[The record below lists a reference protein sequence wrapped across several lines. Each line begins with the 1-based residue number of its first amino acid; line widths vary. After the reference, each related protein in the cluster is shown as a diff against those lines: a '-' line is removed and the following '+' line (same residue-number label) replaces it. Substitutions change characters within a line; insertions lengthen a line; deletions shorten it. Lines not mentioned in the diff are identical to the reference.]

1 LGSSSAGE
9 KNREQIEL
17 LLLDRG
23 DISVAECMAELP
35 PREMLGA
42 KLGHRLPSP
51 SGIRSSRMPKSSIK
65 TFLSQKYHY

>member
-1 LGSSSAGE
+1 M
-9 KNREQIEL
+9 
-17 LLLDRG
+17 LLDRG